1 MTCFRCSWFQRLSSS
16 VSVRGARIHQC
27 AYSHQ
32 LPGALPY
39 HFCKKDTA
47 FYSNLPGISRLEKL
61 CPGVGPDHIHER
73 AWGSRRV
80 GEKTISLAAAAGT
93 YPVQLCE
100 VLAQVVFEQLDS
112 YRLQLRHGRRTS
124 KDYCIGK
131 SRVSSAYRLRL
142 QQGFELLHAYLY
154 DRDAGMLKALK
165 EDRADFTL
173 LDQYVSDWVNLCF
186 DDRIPFWLA
195 KHGVLALQ
203 TEFRH
208 VHF

>member
-1 MTCFRCSWFQRLSSS
+1 M
-16 VSVRGARIHQC
+16 
-27 AYSHQ
+27 
-32 LPGALPY
+32 
-39 HFCKKDTA
+39 
-47 FYSNLPGISRLEKL
+47 EKL

-112 YRLQLRHGRRTS
+112 YRLHFRHGRRTS
-124 KDYCIGK
+124 KDYGIGK

-142 QQGFELLHAYLY
+142 QQGVELLHAYLY

-195 KHGVLALQ
+195 KHGFCVTNGVQACTFQ
-203 TEFRH
+203 TACF
-208 VHF
+208 

>member
-1 MTCFRCSWFQRLSSS
+1 MELSKVGAWFTIENPYSSDLFRCSWFQRLSSS
-16 VSVRGARIHQC
+16 VSVRGAHIHQC
-27 AYSHQ
+27 AYYHQ

-112 YRLQLRHGRRTS
+112 DRLQFRHGRRTS
-124 KDYCIGK
+124 KDTNG
-131 SRVSSAYRLRL
+131 V
-142 QQGFELLHAYLY
+142 Q
-154 DRDAGMLKALK
+154 AGT
-165 EDRADFTL
+165 F
-173 LDQYVSDWVNLCF
+173 
-186 DDRIPFWLA
+186 
-195 KHGVLALQ
+195 Q
-203 TEFRH
+203 TA
-208 VHF
+208 